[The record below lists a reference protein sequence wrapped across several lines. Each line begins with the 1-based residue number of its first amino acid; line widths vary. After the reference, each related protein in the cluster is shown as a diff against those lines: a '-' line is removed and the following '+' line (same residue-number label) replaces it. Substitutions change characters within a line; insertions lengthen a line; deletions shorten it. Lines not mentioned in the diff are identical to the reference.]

1 MAVRR
6 TAFVDGSVRSPT
18 LQPRWS
24 RLEGQR
30 KGVTVSGP
38 LRRGCTVPLEFPRP
52 DFRVAHLRSDT
63 VKILIV
69 IAASVASAALV
80 TPTVTQGQGKTVMSA
95 GQLAAAQAAQPLR
108 A

>member
-1 MAVRR
+1 M
-6 TAFVDGSVRSPT
+6 
-18 LQPRWS
+18 
-24 RLEGQR
+24 
-30 KGVTVSGP
+30 
-38 LRRGCTVPLEFPRP
+38 
-52 DFRVAHLRSDT
+52 
-63 VKILIV
+63 KILIV